1 VNTGATGLEPA
12 TSGVTGRRSNQ
23 LNYAPKR
30 RGSVARPGLTSLTG
44 RAAHQRSGDAS
55 SLRRV
60 TKVDLIAIGFVAL
73 TAFIGW
79 RKGLVASALSL
90 AGIVLGAW
98 LGSRIAPE
106 LLQGGRHS
114 PYTPLAA
121 LAGAAVGAILLE
133 TLGTLAGS
141 ALRARLRQPRLRSI
155 DASGGIVLGA
165 VAGLAVVWVLGAVA
179 LLLPGQTDLRRGAQS
194 SALLQRLNKV
204 ISPTDLLNVLARI
217 DPFPTIAGPAAPV
230 NPPDPRL
237 AHAPGVRRASPSVVR
252 VLGTACG
259 VGVEGTG
266 WVARPELVVTAAHV
280 VAGQSDTVVELQS
293 GARLPAAVVSFDRR
307 NDVAILRVGNLGLP
321 SLRLIEPK
329 AGAAVAVLGFPE
341 NGPFTVTPARIGRTS
356 TVLAEDAY
364 GSGPVA
370 RAITSLRGRVR
381 HGDSGAPAVDA
392 RGFVQTTVFAA
403 RVGASGGYGVPAD
416 VVRHDLS
423 SAGNSVSTGNCA
435 P

>member
-1 VNTGATGLEPA
+1 
-12 TSGVTGRRSNQ
+12 
-23 LNYAPKR
+23 
-30 RGSVARPGLTSLTG
+30 
-44 RAAHQRSGDAS
+44 
-55 SLRRV
+55 V
-60 TKVDLIAIGFVAL
+60 TKVDLIAVGFVAL

-106 LLQGGRHS
+106 LLQGGTHS

-121 LAGAAVGAILLE
+121 LAGAAVGAILFE

-141 ALRARLRQPRLRSI
+141 ALRARLRQPRMRSI

-179 LLLPGQTDLRRGAQS
+179 LVLPGQTDLRRGAQS
-194 SALLQRLNKV
+194 SALLQRLNRV
-204 ISPTDLLNVLARI
+204 VSPTDLLHVLARI
-217 DPFPTIAGPAAPV
+217 DPFPAIAGPAAPV
-230 NPPDPRL
+230 SPPDPRL
-237 AHAPGVRRASPSVVR
+237 ARAPGVRRAAPSVVR

-259 VGVEGTG
+259 IGVEGTG
-266 WVARPELVVTAAHV
+266 WAARPNLVVTAAHV
-280 VAGQSDTVVELQS
+280 VAGESDTVVELQS
-293 GARLPAAVVSFDRR
+293 GARLPADVVAFDRR
-307 NDVAILRVGNLGLP
+307 NDVAVLRVAD
-321 SLRLIEPK
+321 LRLTPLRLVDPK
-329 AGAAVAVLGFPE
+329 LGSPVAVLGFPE
-341 NGPFTVTPARIGRTS
+341 NGPFTATPARIGRTS

-364 GSGPVA
+364 GTGPVT

-392 RGFVQTTVFAA
+392 RGAVQTTIFAA
-403 RVGASGGYGVPAD
+403 RLGSAGGYGVPAD
-416 VVRHDLS
+416 IVRRNLDA
-423 SAGNSVSTGNCA
+423 AGNPVSTGDCA